1 MSHIKGTT
9 DMKNFSDCDLVIEA
23 VFEDVDLK
31 KKVFA
36 ELDKICPKHAILATN
51 ASSLSIY
58 P

>member
-1 MSHIKGTT
+1 
-9 DMKNFSDCDLVIEA
+9 MKNFSDCDLVIEA